1 MKIAAISAAPLDF
14 ASPLLVLPI
23 YADEPLE
30 GVAAQFNQNLGNLIL
45 ESLEQDGFKA
55 AVSDTRLIPNPGG
68 ASKRILLLGL
78 GKKAKFSAGKL
89 RKAAAK
95 SAKTAQSLKKTEIAF
110 VLPSFDAI
118 SVENAA
124 LAVAEGLELGAH
136 SFDDFKTG
144 EKLAPVDSATI
155 LVEGDLEN
163 AARGVELAAILCA
176 ANLKCRAL
184 VNQPSNLKKP
194 ETLAQTARDIAAEK
208 GLRVEIWDE
217 KRILEEK
224 MGALHG
230 VGMGSEAPPRFIVLE
245 YIPEGTEN
253 DAPIALVGKGM
264 SFDTGGYS
272 LKPSTSMEDMKD
284 DMAGA
289 GVVLSAMSALSDL
302 KITRRVL
309 GVIPSAE
316 NMVSDRAQ
324 RPGDIVT
331 ARNGKTIEVLN
342 TDAEGRLIL
351 ADALVWTCEQ
361 KPAVIIDFATLTGAI
376 GTALGQEAAG
386 LFSNDDELSNQLCAS
401 GEGVAERL
409 WRLPIWEEYR
419 DAMKG
424 NVSDLKNISGDRY
437 AGSIVAAIFLQEFVN
452 EGTPWAHLD
461 IAAVSLVKK
470 EKFLTSRGGTGFGV
484 RLILDYLRSS

>member
-1 MKIAAISAAPLDF
+1 MKIVALSTAPLEF
-14 ASPLLVLPI
+14 QSPLLVLPVF
-23 YADEPLE
+23 AEEPLHE
-30 GVAAQFNQNLGNLIL
+30 IAASFDRNLGGLIL
-45 ESLEQDGFKA
+45 ESIEQDGFKA
-55 AVSDTRLIPNPGG
+55 AVGDTRLIPNPSG

-78 GKKAKFSAGKL
+78 GKKAKFSGDKL

-95 SAKTAQSLKKTEIAF
+95 SVKVASTLKKTEIAV
-110 VLPSFDAI
+110 VLPVFEEI
-118 SVENAA
+118 SVENAV

-136 SFDDFKTG
+136 CFDDFKTG
-144 EKLAPVDSATI
+144 EKLAPVENATI
-155 LVEGDLEN
+155 LAETELEN
-163 AARGVELAAILCA
+163 ASRGVDLAAILCA

-184 VNQPSNLKKP
+184 VNLPSNLKKP
-194 ETLAQTARDIAAEK
+194 ETLAQTAREIAADC

-217 KRILEEK
+217 NRILEEK
-224 MGALHG
+224 MGALYG

-245 YIPEGTEN
+245 YAPEGLEN

-289 GVVLSAMSALSDL
+289 GVVLAAMSALRDL
-302 KITRRVL
+302 KIARRVL

-361 KPAVIIDFATLTGAI
+361 KPAAIIDFATLTGAI
-376 GTALGQEAAG
+376 GVALGQEAAG
-386 LFSNDDELSNQLCAS
+386 LFSNDDELSTSLLTS
-401 GEGVAERL
+401 GELVSERL

-424 NVSDLKNISGDRY
+424 GVSDLKNISGDRY
-437 AGSIVAAIFLQEFVN
+437 AGSIVAAIFLEEFVTQ
-452 EGTPWAHLD
+452 GTPWAHLD
-461 IAAVSLVKK
+461 IATVSLVKK
-470 EKFLTSRGGTGFGV
+470 EKHLTSRGATGFGV